1 MEFESV
7 SGYHLGP
14 TRKQLEPRNW
24 HLQLLFVLFL
34 KRKFHKIKF
43 WGSKQKCFL
52 HYRESPGSMLQNCCK
67 LKTAAKYL
75 LTGKN
80 RLAVRSGL
88 RKWRK
93 KSFPPER
100 DKDHKCWSPCAQ
112 LFRRCSLQ
120 RCKEVE
126 GKVVWTHGSQ
136 MAKAN
141 PRNRLASW
149 IKMMLLR

>member
-67 LKTAAKYL
+67 LQTAAKHL

-100 DKDHKCWSPCAQ
+100 DKDHKGWSPVCTTVEEILSALSRKQ
-112 LFRRCSLQ
+112 KVKDYTNSHFGRKQVTRNKGNMEIQ
-120 RCKEVE
+120 R
-126 GKVVWTHGSQ
+126 S
-136 MAKAN
+136 
-141 PRNRLASW
+141 
-149 IKMMLLR
+149 